1 MNAPSTS
8 IAPLRAERTCRLVQ
22 WTPVD
27 NNPSLIGRAT
37 VAFAGGW
44 VVHRIPVFRKGD
56 GSISVGAP
64 DAADVDRDGQI
75 RKKPDG
81 KKSYHRIITFESS
94 EAKARWDRMVLGA
107 LADAGV
113 ASPQPDEAMQ

>member
-1 MNAPSTS
+1 
-8 IAPLRAERTCRLVQ
+8 VQ